1 MNPNAKQ
8 IHDRFFKEAF
18 SRSDVVADFIQAYLP
33 EEFSSQLNP
42 ETLVRE
48 QDSHIDDELSRH
60 YVDLLFLWSWV
71 ADPLRLP
78 CCWNTKAILKN
89 ILIFSSISIC

>member
-1 MNPNAKQ
+1 MTFLEHHFQQVDYPPDSMTVILKQ

-18 SRSDVVADFIQAYLP
+18 SRTDVVADFIQAYLP

-60 YVDLLFLWSWV
+60 YVDLLFLSSWV
-71 ADPLRLP
+71 ASLSR
-78 CCWNTKAILKN
+78 
-89 ILIFSSISIC
+89 